1 MLLALCTCVLLG
13 IYPEFFAQGRLKRKM
28 SIADSDEEIESI
40 DAKAYKNGL
49 SAYRPSPEHEVS
61 NSEFVH
67 HTLIHGRGR
76 SSRGKSSKP
85 LSVPSGQPHSQQLCP
100 SF

>member
-1 MLLALCTCVLLG
+1 MCIAGHLSGA
-13 IYPEFFAQGRLKRKM
+13 FAQGRLKRKM

-61 NSEFVH
+61 NSEFVQ
-67 HTLIHGRGR
+67 HTLIHGRNRCQAVVHGA
-76 SSRGKSSKP
+76 K
-85 LSVPSGQPHSQQLCP
+85 VPSP
-100 SF
+100 